1 MTRFW
6 KRTKDDPTERLLQAG
21 RPQPRDG
28 FANEL
33 LAQIPPATSR
43 PRASF
48 KRFAVATAATAL
60 AIGVAGVLGGVHS
73 AIAGVGG
80 LAHVA
85 AQTVAPTK
93 AQTAS
98 PAKPSHKGG
107 GGKEHDG
114 NKGKDDDDDRHDDD
128 PDHHQ
133 YKVTICH
140 WANHKYVTL
149 TVSPQGA
156 AEHKAHHPR
165 DIVPAPPGGCPR

>member
-6 KRTKDDPTERLLQAG
+6 KRTKEDPIERLLQEG
-21 RPQPRDG
+21 RLQPRDA
-28 FANEL
+28 FSNEVL
-33 LAQIPPATSR
+33 SNIPPAPSQ

-48 KRFAVATAATAL
+48 KRYAVATAATAL
-60 AIGVAGVLGGVHS
+60 AIGIAGVLGGVHS
-73 AIAGVGG
+73 AFAGVGAI
-80 LAHVA
+80 AHVA
-85 AQTVAPTK
+85 AQTVAPSKAAAPANPSTK
-93 AQTAS
+93 G
-98 PAKPSHKGG
+98 KGKEKDKGDDDDHKGG
-107 GGKEHDG
+107 
-114 NKGKDDDDDRHDDD
+114 D